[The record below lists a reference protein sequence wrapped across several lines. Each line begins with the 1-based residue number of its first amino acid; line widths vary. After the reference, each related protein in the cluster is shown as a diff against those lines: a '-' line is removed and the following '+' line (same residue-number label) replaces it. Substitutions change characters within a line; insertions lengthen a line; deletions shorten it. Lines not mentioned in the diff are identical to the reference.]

1 MYILWLR
8 FLYTLQISRYT
19 IEQISPRR
27 VVPCSLLR
35 VLTRRGTE
43 DATSKLI
50 DRFFQ
55 QQQFGPGED
64 PQPINYL
71 RRGADR
77 RIQPSAAGCRWIMK
91 PGEPAEGP
99 QGSGTRD

>member
-1 MYILWLR
+1 M
-8 FLYTLQISRYT
+8 
-19 IEQISPRR
+19 
-27 VVPCSLLR
+27 PCSLLR

-43 DATSKLI
+43 DATSTLI

-64 PQPINYL
+64 PQPINYP

-77 RIQPSAAGCRWIMK
+77 RIQPNVAGCRWIIK

-99 QGSGTRD
+99 EGSGARDRSPAFCFSAAYFSNDSSTLPLLTASLP